1 MSPSRPSIDA
11 VPQQVRRRAPMNSVS
26 TRIILCV
33 FFSTMLTALIV
44 SWLSIGAIHND
55 VGARVEQRTRLLLE
69 ARRGEIELWH
79 SAAAAQLAA
88 STAIGTSW
96 HTELLA
102 QVDGLYIPNV
112 RILNWASADV
122 QASAA
127 ANGVRITNSLRQP
140 PEELVRYF
148 DQLRLRRA
156 GAQDR
161 EPLECF

>member
-1 MSPSRPSIDA
+1 MSSPRPSIDA

-33 FFSTMLTALIV
+33 FFSTMLTALVV

-88 STAIGTSW
+88 STAIGTTW

-102 QVDGLYIPNV
+102 QVDGLDNPNA

-127 ANGVRITNSLRQP
+127 ANGVRITTSLRQP

-161 EPLECF
+161 EP